1 METSVINM
9 DFVAQIVQLPYTQ
22 LWIDYDEEA
31 DVLYV
36 SFRKP
41 QCADDSI
48 MEEDGNIY
56 HYRGE
61 ELVGITLMNA
71 KKRAL
76 QSAKA

>member
-9 DFVAQIVQLPYTQ
+9 EFVAQIVQLPYTQ

>member
-1 METSVINM
+1 M

-56 HYRGE
+56 HYQGE
-61 ELVGITLMNA
+61 ELVGITVLNA
-71 KKRAL
+71 RKRAL
-76 QSAKA
+76 QC